1 MAIFIN
7 FLYNFFHL
15 KLYLILAFKTF
26 LVLLINNNNCS
37 GAPAPIHF
45 YCMEV
50 SSMNMLQSISFV
62 FQERTSY
69 RFRITLGWLNKRTE
83 FSFLSD
89 LFNIFVYPS
98 TTNNS
103 STVGSLDVQYKY
115 PQIDRLKWWQ
125 VRHNGGKIEDRR
137 MREDESLLEKRE
149 ARARKKNYLPFIFF
163 ITFSR
168 LLKNLLGLP
177 SLQEGKEELT
187 ALIVNSER
195 VRRDDALTHAIC
207 AGVQVS
213 GTEIPSSPVPQ
224 TNGDG
229 WSSVEVIYVH
239 HVSQTDAKLWRLTL
253 PPACGCLGVM

>member
-1 MAIFIN
+1 
-7 FLYNFFHL
+7 
-15 KLYLILAFKTF
+15 
-26 LVLLINNNNCS
+26 
-37 GAPAPIHF
+37 
-45 YCMEV
+45 
-50 SSMNMLQSISFV
+50 MLQSISFV

-69 RFRITLGWLNKRTE
+69 RLRITLGWQKKRIS

-89 LFNIFVYPS
+89 LFNILVYSS

-103 STVGSLDVQYKY
+103 STVGSLDVQCKY
-115 PQIDRLKWWQ
+115 PQIYRLKWWQ

-137 MREDESLLEKRE
+137 MREDESQLEKRE

-168 LLKNLLGLP
+168 LLKNLLGLL
-177 SLQEGKEELT
+177 SLQEVKEELT

-207 AGVQVS
+207 AGVHVS

-239 HVSQTDAKLWRLTL
+239 HVTQSSGDEHSHLLVAASGWCRGELNVKRHWRVEVIENLGEGQSRWYRNWF
-253 PPACGCLGVM
+253 GCYIFLQKCSISVCVCSVRRWEKV